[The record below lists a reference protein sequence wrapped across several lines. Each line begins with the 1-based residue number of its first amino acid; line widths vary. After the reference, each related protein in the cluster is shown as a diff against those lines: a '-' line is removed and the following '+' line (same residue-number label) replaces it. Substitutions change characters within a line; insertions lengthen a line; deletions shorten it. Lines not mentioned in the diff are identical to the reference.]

1 MGANALWKFYILIGF
16 TDCFNEQLIHF
27 IALVNRSSSN
37 LNSVAVNCLFNK
49 NVAVMIKLQII
60 GNLGK
65 DCVVN
70 NVNGKNVINF
80 SVAHTERYKDAQ
92 GNQKDRTTWVEC
104 AYWTD
109 RTAIAPY
116 LKKGQ
121 TVYVEGNPDVRTY
134 TTQDGRNGASL
145 QLRVASV
152 QLISGNRPDANHTSS
167 PQINQQQSQSADPTF
182 SISANDITDSTGDD
196 LPF

>member
-1 MGANALWKFYILIGF
+1 
-16 TDCFNEQLIHF
+16 
-27 IALVNRSSSN
+27 
-37 LNSVAVNCLFNK
+37 
-49 NVAVMIKLQII
+49 MIKLQVI

-70 NVNGKNVINF
+70 SVNGKNVINF
-80 SVAHTERYKDAQ
+80 SVAHTEKFRDAQ
-92 GNQKDRTTWVEC
+92 GNQKDRTIWVEC

-116 LKKGQ
+116 LKKGTQ
-121 TVYVEGNPDVRTY
+121 VYAEGQPDIRTY

-145 QLRVASV
+145 SLRVSSV
-152 QLISGNRPDANHTSS
+152 QLLGSRSEGDNGGSQGYNSAPAYNNSNNYNNAQPVAAAPSAGDYGDA
-167 PQINQQQSQSADPTF
+167 A
-182 SISANDITDSTGDD
+182 DD